1 MPTAPGSSTA
11 APVGLI
17 PAAVPWCLNSTRDC
31 NLLAASPVLGTKVFI
46 DTYTTS
52 PLSLTFQGY
61 SARKAMESQ
70 GVQQIISVQ
79 LLRVN
84 DIFNLVHRI

>member
-1 MPTAPGSSTA
+1 MPTALGSSTA

-17 PAAVPWCLNSTRDC
+17 LAAMPWCYSSTRDC
-31 NLLAASPVLGTKVFI
+31 KPRAGYKGLYH
-46 DTYTTS
+46 TYTTS
-52 PLSLTFQGY
+52 PPSLTFQGY